1 MYIMLSTLDSCSIV
15 KPAANALVTPIF
27 KGGQPESEHQPV
39 SPRPP
44 VWIPSLPPRA
54 TLSERLLRG
63 CKDGLCDRVHLTLSS
78 GAEDG
83 EVVAVVS
90 KEVGGE
96 EERGARGGVPGH
108 EH

>member
-1 MYIMLSTLDSCSIV
+1 MPLLRPFSRAGNPRVSINLCHRAPQSGFQV
-15 KPAANALVTPIF
+15 F
-27 KGGQPESEHQPV
+27 RQGQQ
-39 SPRPP
+39 
-44 VWIPSLPPRA
+44 
-54 TLSERLLRG
+54 LSERLLRG